1 MMCAK
6 PLKPEISNGQLRCPH
21 VTHFSDSDSVN
32 GNEWNL
38 NSSRFLQKNQKNIPK
53 ISKDFG
59 LHGEGGRMQPRYA
72 DHGHDS

>member
-1 MMCAK
+1 MESK
-6 PLKPEISNGQLRCPH
+6 LLPLLAEKS
-21 VTHFSDSDSVN
+21 
-32 GNEWNL
+32 
-38 NSSRFLQKNQKNIPK
+38 KKNIPK